1 MPIKKLLNIVI
12 FLFLCACAHPKDA
25 AWQKVSV
32 DFKKRGF
39 AQKTYYQKTFNIF
52 TLEKISD
59 AAKPLHIYI
68 EGDGFAY
75 VNKFR
80 PSIDPTPRSTFLLDL
95 IAKDNAAN
103 IVYIARPCQ
112 YVDSAICEEKYWT
125 QDRFSTIAIKAIS
138 SVVDRYKNYEINLIG
153 YSGGAMIAL
162 HLPQKNIKTI
172 RTIAGNLDAEEFV
185 KLHKISPLKT
195 PKIDYERLSKIPQIH
210 FIGSRDEIIPLQIFA
225 AYHKKLP
232 SKNCV
237 KIKVTPNATHNENWQ
252 QMWQYNLRSEPKC
265 L

>member
-25 AWQKVSV
+25 PWQKVSV
-32 DFKKRGF
+32 DFKNRGF
-39 AQKTYYQKTFNIF
+39 LQKTYYQKTFNIF

-95 IAKDNAAN
+95 IARDNAAN

-125 QDRFSTIAIKAIS
+125 LDRFSALAIRAIS
-138 SVVDRYKNYEINLIG
+138 SVVDRYKNYEIELFA
-153 YSGGAMIAL
+153 YSGGAIIAL
-162 HLPQKNIKTI
+162 HLPQKNIKNI
-172 RTIAGNLDAEEFV
+172 RTIAGNLDLEEFV
-185 KLHKISPLKT
+185 KLHDISSLQT
-195 PKIDYERLSKIPQIH
+195 PKINYERLAKIPQTH
-210 FIGSRDEIIPLQIFA
+210 FIGSRDKIIPLQIFN
-225 AYHKKLP
+225 AYTKKLP

-237 KIKVTPNATHNENWQ
+237 KIKVVPNASHNENWQ
-252 QMWQYNLRSEPKC
+252 QMWNYNLQSEPKC

>member
-12 FLFLCACAHPKDA
+12 FLFLCNCTYVKDVP
-25 AWQKVSV
+25 WQKVSA
-32 DFKKRGF
+32 DFKNRGF

-95 IAKDNAAN
+95 IARDNAAN

-112 YVDSAICEEKYWT
+112 YVDSEFCEEKFWT
-125 QDRFSTIAIKAIS
+125 LERFSAPTIQAIS
-138 SVVDRYKNYEINLIG
+138 SVVNRYQNYEIHLIG
-153 YSGGAMIAL
+153 YSGGGLMAL

-172 RTIAGNLDAEEFV
+172 RTIAGNLDLEEFV

-210 FIGSRDEIIPLQIFA
+210 FIGSRDEIIPLQIFS

-237 KIKVTPNATHNENWQ
+237 KIKITPNASHNENWQ
-252 QMWQYNLRSEPKC
+252 QLWNYNLQSEPKC